1 VDQERLRALAD
12 QATVRL
18 LNKPGTTSSNRGG
31 WMMIATILIEAWDL
45 YAISFLLIFIKTEYN
60 PTAVE
65 LGLATAAVQG
75 GALVGA
81 LLGGLVA
88 DRLGRKRVFI
98 LTMILF
104 IILAAA
110 QGFSMNI
117 WDLIIIRFLLGIPLG
132 SDIANGYAYIMESMS
147 KGAREKMGTRWQFMF
162 GLGEVFAILVITVM
176 YTAGIDHEVLWR
188 VGLALGAVPAVIL
201 LLARLDLPETPLSLL
216 HRGQFVK
223 AKEMSQKL
231 FDDPLEMLPNE
242 DVKLEKVKVDDFLKV
257 MWADPV
263 KKRATIFGWISNA
276 CQGAE
281 FTAFAFYLPVI
292 LVVAGV
298 GVSSSGNITGTNLVT
313 ALIYVLATISGFVAP
328 LMLPRIGHRGLAMWG
343 YGLAFV
349 GLVVGAFALLND
361 WKVIIVV
368 AACVLMWGHYWD
380 ASNGMTIVSM
390 VAPPRFKA
398 TASGFGYLFVKA
410 ASFFGAFVF
419 PVMTAAWGSFWA
431 TLAVSL
437 LSLTG
442 FLSAKYILPE
452 MYGYV
457 EQEEVAAAVAAGE
470 PVPGESARR
479 LRPRAGARGRSGV
492 GGSG

>member
-1 VDQERLRALAD
+1 MDQSRLRELAD

-60 PTAVE
+60 PSAVE

-147 KGAREKMGTRWQFMF
+147 KGTREKMGTRWQFMF

-281 FTAFAFYLPVI
+281 FTAFAFCLPVI

-349 GLVVGAFALLND
+349 GLVLGAFALLND

-470 PVPGESARR
+470 PVPGESA
-479 LRPRAGARGRSGV
+479 
-492 GGSG
+492 

>member
-1 VDQERLRALAD
+1 MDQERLRALAD

-60 PTAVE
+60 PSAVE

-98 LTMILF
+98 LTMVLF
-104 IILAAA
+104 IVLAAA
-110 QGFSMNI
+110 QGFSTNI

-147 KGAREKMGTRWQFMF
+147 KGTREKMGTRWQFMF
-162 GLGEVFAILVITVM
+162 GLGEVFAILVITLM
-176 YTAGIDHEVLWR
+176 YIAGIDHAVLWR

-242 DVKLEKVKVDDFLKV
+242 DVHLEKVKVNDFLKV
-257 MWADPV
+257 IWADPV

-281 FTAFAFYLPVI
+281 FTAFGFYLPVI

-313 ALIYVLATISGFVAP
+313 ALIYVLATISGYIAP
-328 LMLPRIGHRGLAMWG
+328 LMLSRIGHRGLAMWG

-457 EQEEVAAAVAAGE
+457 EQEDVAAAVAAGE
-470 PVPGESARR
+470 PVPGESA
-479 LRPRAGARGRSGV
+479 
-492 GGSG
+492 

>member
-60 PTAVE
+60 PSAVE

>member
-60 PTAVE
+60 PSAVE

-328 LMLPRIGHRGLAMWG
+328 LMLSRIGHRGLAMWG

-470 PVPGESARR
+470 PVPGEST
-479 LRPRAGARGRSGV
+479 
-492 GGSG
+492 

>member
-1 VDQERLRALAD
+1 MDQERLRALAD

-18 LNKPGTTSSNRGG
+18 LNKPGTASSNRGG

-104 IILAAA
+104 IVLAAA

-147 KGAREKMGTRWQFMF
+147 KGTREKMGTRWQFMF

-176 YTAGIDHEVLWR
+176 YITGIDHSVLWR
-188 VGLALGAVPAVIL
+188 VGLALGAVPALIL
-201 LLARLDLPETPLSLL
+201 LFARLDLPETPLSLL

-223 AKEMSQKL
+223 AKQMSQRL

-313 ALIYVLATISGFVAP
+313 ALIYVLATISGFIAP

-343 YGLAFV
+343 YGLAFA

-361 WKVIIVV
+361 WKVIIVRGRLRV
-368 AACVLMWGHYWD
+368 DV
-380 ASNGMTIVSM
+380 
-390 VAPPRFKA
+390 
-398 TASGFGYLFVKA
+398 
-410 ASFFGAFVF
+410 GA
-419 PVMTAAWGSFWA
+419 
-431 TLAVSL
+431 L
-437 LSLTG
+437 LGRLERDDHRLDG
-442 FLSAKYILPE
+442 R
-452 MYGYV
+452 
-457 EQEEVAAAVAAGE
+457 AAALQGHRLGLRL
-470 PVPGESARR
+470 PVRQGGVVLRR
-479 LRPRAGARGRSGV
+479 LRLPGDDRGV
-492 GGSG
+492 GELLGHAGRLRACR

>member
-1 VDQERLRALAD
+1 VDQERLRELAD

-18 LNKPGTTSSNRGG
+18 LNKPGTASSNRGG

-60 PTAVE
+60 PTAIE

-110 QGFSMNI
+110 QGFSTNI

-147 KGAREKMGTRWQFMF
+147 KGTREKMGTRWQFMF
-162 GLGEVFAILVITVM
+162 GLGEVFAIVVITIM
-176 YTAGIDHEVLWR
+176 YISGIDHSVLWR

-231 FDDPLEMLPNE
+231 FDDPLDMLPNE
-242 DVKLEKVKVDDFLKV
+242 DVQLEKVKVDDFLKV

-313 ALIYVLATISGFVAP
+313 ALIYVLATISGFIAP
-328 LMLPRIGHRGLAMWG
+328 LMLSRIGHRGLAMWG

-470 PVPGESARR
+470 PVPGEST
-479 LRPRAGARGRSGV
+479 
-492 GGSG
+492 

>member
-18 LNKPGTTSSNRGG
+18 LNKPGTTTSNRGG

-104 IILAAA
+104 IVLAAA

-147 KGAREKMGTRWQFMF
+147 KGTREKMGTRWQFMF
-162 GLGEVFAILVITVM
+162 GLGEVFAILVITLM
-176 YTAGIDHEVLWR
+176 YISGIDHAVLWR

-231 FDDPLEMLPNE
+231 FDDPLDMLPNE
-242 DVKLEKVKVDDFLKV
+242 DVQLEKVKVNDFLKV

-328 LMLPRIGHRGLAMWG
+328 LMLSRIGHRGLAMWG
-343 YGLAFV
+343 YGLAFA

-361 WKVIIVV
+361 WKVILVV

-470 PVPGESARR
+470 PVPGGSA
-479 LRPRAGARGRSGV
+479 
-492 GGSG
+492 